1 MLLLIPFARLE
12 FKTYLDAENVRQRLA
27 AEVESRTIFR
37 QSIWRRDHR
46 FFAGRV
52 EENGR
57 FQINRV
63 IHYRNSF
70 LPYIYGEI
78 TDDLGSTRIKLRLH
92 PHPVVMVLMPIFL
105 GVFFFTF
112 IGAGLMSGDLAQNLW
127 IAWPMLGFLFLFY
140 AIIVGFF
147 NFEVNK
153 ARQKLEELFQVE
165 KDFWA

>member
-1 MLLLIPFARLE
+1 MLLLIPFTRIEL
-12 FKTYLDAENVRQRLA
+12 KTYLDAENVRQRLA
-27 AEVESRTIFR
+27 AEVESRSIFR

-78 TDDLGSTRIKLRLH
+78 VNDLGATRIKLRLN
-92 PHPVVMVLMPIFL
+92 PHPVVMILMPIFL

-112 IGAGLMSGDLAQNLW
+112 IGAGLMSGDLVQNLW
-127 IAWPMLGFLFLFY
+127 VAWPTLGFLVFFY
-140 AIIVGFF
+140 IVIVGFF

-153 ARQKLEELFQVE
+153 ARRHLEEIFQASNP
-165 KDFWA
+165 DF

>member
-1 MLLLIPFARLE
+1 MLLLIPFTRLE
-12 FKTYLDAENVRQRLA
+12 FKTYLDAENVRHRLA
-27 AEVESRTIFR
+27 AEVEPRSIFNR
-37 QSIWRRDHR
+37 SIWRRDHR
-46 FFAGRV
+46 FFAGKV

-78 TDDLGSTRIKLRLH
+78 TNDLDATRIKLRLH
-92 PHPVVMVLMPIFL
+92 PHPLVMILMPIFL

-112 IGAGLMSGDLAQNLW
+112 LGTGLMSGDLAQNLW
-127 IAWPMLGFLFLFY
+127 VVWAMLGFFFLFY

-153 ARQKLEELFQVE
+153 ARRHLEEIFQVHV
-165 KDFWA
+165 

>member
-1 MLLLIPFARLE
+1 MLLLIPFTRLE

-46 FFAGRV
+46 FFAGKV

-70 LPYIYGEI
+70 QPYIYGEI
-78 TDDLGSTRIKLRLH
+78 VNDLDATRIKLRLH
-92 PHPVVMVLMPIFL
+92 PHPVVLILMPIFL
-105 GVFFFTF
+105 SVFFCALIGTTF
-112 IGAGLMSGDLAQNLW
+112 ISDDLVKNLW
-127 IAWPMLGFLFLFY
+127 VIWPILGFLLLFY
-140 AIIVGFF
+140 IIIIGLF

-153 ARQKLEELFQVE
+153 ARRHLEEIFQAGM
-165 KDFWA
+165 FNN

>member
-1 MLLLIPFARLE
+1 MLLLIPFTRLE
-12 FKTYLDAENVRQRLA
+12 FKTYLDAEDVRQRLA
-27 AEVESRTIFR
+27 AEVESRSIFR

-78 TDDLGSTRIKLRLH
+78 VNDLGATRIKLRLH
-92 PHPVVMVLMPIFL
+92 PHPVVMILMPIFL

-112 IGAGLMSGDLAQNLW
+112 VGAGLLSGDLAQNLW
-127 IAWPMLGFLFLFY
+127 VAWPILGFFLLFY
-140 AIIVGFF
+140 TIIVGFF

-153 ARQKLEELFQVE
+153 ARRHLEEIFQA
-165 KDFWA
+165 DTFTN